1 MLYLRCRI
9 RPYLY
14 SWQHLPSYRY
24 GYEPFRYHP
33 EADSSHKQEGYGLG
47 LAMVAQILKLE
58 GGTIAVENIPAG
70 GCRFTVTL
78 QNKNH

>member
-1 MLYLRCRI
+1 M
-9 RPYLY
+9 
-14 SWQHLPSYRY
+14 
-24 GYEPFRYHP
+24 
-33 EADSSHKQEGYGLG
+33 A
-47 LAMVAQILKLE
+47 AQILKLE